1 MTALTRDEIVVA
13 LGPLSDIEVSDILA
27 TQATAEEFH
36 RAVAWLANDEP
47 LINAGDH
54 LASGR
59 VARLIGLL
67 ESMDADP
74 MEEAP
79 RV

>member
-1 MTALTRDEIVVA
+1 M
-13 LGPLSDIEVSDILA
+13 
-27 TQATAEEFH
+27 
-36 RAVAWLANDEP
+36 AWLANDEP

-67 ESMDADP
+67 EAIDEEP

-79 RV
+79 RA